1 MGLKIFA
8 TLPLWDDILRVA
20 QNDHIPAHFI
30 GSIVYV
36 AKDIFHAA
44 SVTEM
49 LVIDGQQR
57 LTTLFLLLA
66 ALAEALET
74 RRNEQTAAI
83 TPKKLRNQYL
93 FNINEDEVSE
103 KYYKLVLT
111 QSDKETLNA
120 ILERREEP
128 ETVALRIKENYQ
140 FFREQIRQSLV
151 SPETLFKGIGK
162 LVIVDIALQQ
172 QDNPQLIFE
181 SLNSTGMDLSQADL
195 IRNYVLMGL
204 ENKDQIKLYKKYWYP
219 MEQSFGQTQNVAL
232 FNRFMRD
239 FLTLHTGDIPNVD
252 KVYATF
258 KAYHQDKTHI
268 PIEQIV
274 AEVYQYSKYFTCMVL
289 AREKDAELKHC
300 FEDFKVLEVNVVY
313 PFLLE
318 VYADY
323 EQQCLSHDDFV
334 AILKLIES
342 YVFRRM
348 ICDIYT
354 NVLNK
359 VFATLAKEIDKE
371 HYLES
376 VQAIFLQRSA
386 GARFPRDE
394 EFQAAFVV
402 KDIYNFRHRHYL
414 LNKLENYGRGV
425 LINIDD
431 YTIEHLLPLDV

>member
-93 FNINEDEVSE
+93 FNINEDEESE

-289 AREKDAELKHC
+289 ARDKD
-300 FEDFKVLEVNVVY
+300 
-313 PFLLE
+313 
-318 VYADY
+318 
-323 EQQCLSHDDFV
+323 
-334 AILKLIES
+334 
-342 YVFRRM
+342 
-348 ICDIYT
+348 
-354 NVLNK
+354 
-359 VFATLAKEIDKE
+359 